1 MFNLYLIVKSNM
13 KKINIILTSVIS
25 FLCLVALIVVV
36 IIKNTEEK
44 AKRDGAIIVE
54 LLDVDNSMI
63 KSKDIIYFEGDT
75 LTLLISDNF
84 ENVVFDNG
92 MLTEIEDY
100 KTPADWSTFI
110 SVYVNDEMSMVGI
123 SDIVI
128 ADGMKIS
135 LIITEYIYN
144 YE

>member
-1 MFNLYLIVKSNM
+1 M
-13 KKINIILTSVIS
+13 KKINIILTSIIS
-25 FLCLVALIVVV
+25 FLCLVGLILV
-36 IIKNTEEK
+36 IVIKNTDQK
-44 AKRDGAIIVE
+44 AKVDGTVIVE
-54 LLDVDNSMI
+54 LLNIDNSVI
-63 KSKDIIYFEGDT
+63 KSKEIGFYVDDT
-75 LTLLISDNF
+75 LTQIITENF
-84 ENVVFDNG
+84 DNVVFDNG
-92 MLTEIEDY
+92 MLMEIEDY

-128 ADGMKIS
+128 ADGIKIS

>member
-1 MFNLYLIVKSNM
+1 MVKRHM

-25 FLCLVALIVVV
+25 FLCLAALIVVV
-36 IIKNTEEK
+36 VIKNTEQK
-44 AKRDGAIIVE
+44 AKGEGTIIVE
-54 LLDVDNSMI
+54 LLDIDNSTI
-63 KSKDIIYFEGDT
+63 KSKEIIYYEGDT
-75 LTLLISDNF
+75 LTQLITDNF
-84 ENVVFDNG
+84 DSVVFDNG
-92 MLTEIEDY
+92 MLMEIEDY

>member
-1 MFNLYLIVKSNM
+1 M
-13 KKINIILTSVIS
+13 KKNNIILTSVIS
-25 FLCLVALIVVV
+25 FLCLVALVVVV

-44 AKRDGAIIVE
+44 AKGDGTIIVE

-63 KSKDIIYFEGDT
+63 KSKDIIYFENDT
-75 LTLLISDNF
+75 LTQLITENF
-84 ENVVFDNG
+84 DNVVFDKG
-92 MLTEIEDY
+92 MLMEIENY

-110 SVYVNDEMSMVGI
+110 SVYVNGELSMIGI

-135 LIITEYIYN
+135 LIITEYIP

>member
-1 MFNLYLIVKSNM
+1 M

-44 AKRDGAIIVE
+44 AKGDGAIIVE

-63 KSKDIIYFEGDT
+63 KSKDIIYFENDT
-75 LTLLISDNF
+75 LTQLITDNF
-84 ENVVFDNG
+84 DNVVFDKG
-92 MLTEIEDY
+92 MLMEIENY

-110 SVYVNDEMSMVGI
+110 CVYVNGEMSMVGI

-128 ADGMKIS
+128 ANGMKIS
-135 LIITEYIYN
+135 LIITEYIP

>member
-1 MFNLYLIVKSNM
+1 M

-36 IIKNTEEK
+36 IIKNNDAK
-44 AKRDGAIIVE
+44 AKGDGAIIVE

-63 KSKDIIYFEGDT
+63 KSKDVIYFESDT
-75 LTLLISDNF
+75 LTQLITDNF
-84 ENVVFDNG
+84 DNVVFDKG
-92 MLTEIEDY
+92 MLMEIENY

-110 SVYVNDEMSMVGI
+110 SVYVNGEMSMVGI

-128 ADGMKIS
+128 VNGMKIS
-135 LIITEYIYN
+135 LIITEYIP

>member
-1 MFNLYLIVKSNM
+1 MVKRNM

-25 FLCLVALIVVV
+25 FLCLAALIVVV
-36 IIKNTEEK
+36 IIKNTDEK
-44 AKRDGAIIVE
+44 AKGDGAIIVE
-54 LLDVDNSMI
+54 LLDIDNSMI
-63 KSKDIIYFEGDT
+63 KSKDIIYYEGDT

-84 ENVVFDNG
+84 ENVVFDNA
-92 MLTEIEDY
+92 MLMEIEDY

-110 SVYVNDEMSMVGI
+110 SVYVNDEMSMLGI

-128 ADGMKIS
+128 ADGIKIS

>member
-1 MFNLYLIVKSNM
+1 MQLSKFFICAV
-13 KKINIILTSVIS
+13 
-25 FLCLVALIVVV
+25 
-36 IIKNTEEK
+36 E
-44 AKRDGAIIVE
+44 IIVE
-54 LLDVDNSMI
+54 LLDIDNSMI

-92 MLTEIEDY
+92 MLMEIEDY

-123 SDIVI
+123 SNIVI

>member
-1 MFNLYLIVKSNM
+1 M

-25 FLCLVALIVVV
+25 FLCLAALIVVV

-44 AKRDGAIIVE
+44 AKGDGTIIVE

-63 KSKDIIYFEGDT
+63 KSKDIIYYDGDV
-75 LTLLISDNF
+75 LTQLITDNF
-84 ENVVFDNG
+84 DNVVFDSG
-92 MLTEIEDY
+92 MLMEIKDY

-110 SVYVNDEMSMVGI
+110 CVYVDGEMSMVGI
-123 SDIVI
+123 DDIVI
-128 ADGMKIS
+128 ANGMKIS
-135 LIITEYIYN
+135 LIITEFIP

>member
-1 MFNLYLIVKSNM
+1 M

-25 FLCLVALIVVV
+25 FLCLAALIVVV

-44 AKRDGAIIVE
+44 AKGDGTIIVE

-63 KSKDIIYFEGDT
+63 KSKDIFYYEGDV
-75 LTLLISDNF
+75 LTQLITDNF
-84 ENVVFDNG
+84 DNVVFDSG
-92 MLTEIEDY
+92 MLMEIKDY

-110 SVYVNDEMSMVGI
+110 CVYVDGEMSMVGI
-123 SDIVI
+123 DDIVI
-128 ADGMKIS
+128 ANGMKIS
-135 LIITEYIYN
+135 LIITEFIP

>member
-1 MFNLYLIVKSNM
+1 M

-25 FLCLVALIVVV
+25 FLCLAALIVVV
-36 IIKNTEEK
+36 VIKNTEQK
-44 AKRDGAIIVE
+44 AKGDGTIIVE
-54 LLDVDNSMI
+54 LLDIDNSMI

-92 MLTEIEDY
+92 MLMEIEDY

-123 SDIVI
+123 SNIVI